1 MNNLIRAEIYKLQR
15 NKTFWVLIG
24 TITGL
29 STLLHFLII
38 TDWWMMD
45 GNAFDSAG
53 LSELNALST
62 FTVPLF
68 FNLIVCT
75 LAGFYI
81 STEFS
86 QSGAIK
92 NQIISGNKRTHIF
105 IAKFLVFSFGSV
117 LITVVI
123 PLLTAII
130 TVILFGQ
137 GEIFNVTTLMYL
149 GRGFSLFTLQLLG
162 FTSII
167 MLIAIV
173 TEDSGKMIIFSIIF
187 SLLIDVVR
195 VFSDLSPFLA
205 VLYNNTIFYQFS
217 EVFKYTMTNGEMIKS
232 LLIGGITCMFITLW
246 GVFNFKR
253 KEIK

>member
-1 MNNLIRAEIYKLQR
+1 MTNLIRAEMYKLQR
-15 NKTFWVLIG
+15 NKPFWVLLG

-45 GNAFDSAG
+45 GTPFDNIG
-53 LSELNALST
+53 LSELNALAT

-86 QSGAIK
+86 QSGVIK
-92 NQIISGNKRTHIF
+92 NQLISGSKRTRIF
-105 IAKFLVFSFGSV
+105 IAKFLVFSFGSILV
-117 LITVVI
+117 TIVI

-130 TVILFGQ
+130 SVILLGQ
-137 GEIFNVTTLMYL
+137 GEIFNLSNLIYL
-149 GRGFSLFTLQLLG
+149 GRGFSLFTLQFLG
-162 FTSII
+162 YTAIV

-173 TEDSGKMIIFSIIF
+173 TEDSGKTIIFSIIF
-187 SLLIDVVR
+187 SLIMDLVR
-195 VFSDLSPFLA
+195 IFSSSSSFIA
-205 VLYNNTIFYQFS
+205 TIYENTITSQFS
-217 EVFKYTMTNGEMIKS
+217 EVFKYTLTNGEILKS
-232 LLIGGITCMFITLW
+232 LLIGGVTIVFFTLC
-246 GVFNFKR
+246 GVFIFNR